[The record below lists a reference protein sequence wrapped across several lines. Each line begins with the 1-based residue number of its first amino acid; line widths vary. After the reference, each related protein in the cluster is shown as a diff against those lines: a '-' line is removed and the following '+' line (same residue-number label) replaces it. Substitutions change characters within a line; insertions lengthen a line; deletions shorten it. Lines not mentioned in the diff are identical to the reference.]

1 MIPLKEGDDHSMSA
15 LMFSVP
21 AVPDLDAI
29 QKMDSFTKLFRE
41 ALSALTSS
49 SIRRHR
55 TIINTYFLESNCFR
69 LMLSVCR

>member
-29 QKMDSFTKLFRE
+29 QKVDGRRKLLRE
-41 ALSALTSS
+41 ASRLVTGQTSS
-49 SIRRHR
+49 PTFMHPNMQDTTRSSGSWP
-55 TIINTYFLESNCFR
+55 T
-69 LMLSVCR
+69 